1 MEFKMENN
9 NQNDFEYFNKT
20 EEQSLSS
27 EPLNTKWPKSEK
39 ANTYRKLDVKT
50 LVGIS
55 MFAALAYIATF
66 VFRINVMFLTF
77 DVKDAV
83 ITISSFIYGPLA
95 ALVSSLLVALL
106 ELITI
111 SGTGVYGFIMN
122 FASSAAFSVTASLI
136 YKHKRDFLGAII
148 SIYSASI
155 VLVSVMMVMNV
166 LVTPYYMTGG
176 NVKAVVSLIPK
187 LLLPFNVA
195 KALMNSAVVM
205 LLYKPVSQALKRARL
220 VKGSFNMRFNKQ
232 SVYLLVIALVTAA
245 LATALFIITKSING

>member
-9 NQNDFEYFNKT
+9 NQSDFEYFTESQEAPKT
-20 EEQSLSS
+20 DAKIKSKQ
-27 EPLNTKWPKSEK
+27 PK
-39 ANTYRKLDVKT
+39 RLDVKT
-50 LVGIS
+50 LVGVS

-66 VFRINVMFLTF
+66 IFRINVMFLTF

-95 ALVSSLLVALL
+95 ALVSSFLVAFL
-106 ELITI
+106 EFITI

-148 SIYSASI
+148 SIYSASV
-155 VLVSVMMVMNV
+155 VLVAVMMAMNV

-176 NVKAVVSLIPK
+176 NVEAVVALIPK

-232 SVYLLVIALVTAA
+232 SVYLLIIAILTAA
-245 LATALFIITKSING
+245 AAAALFIVTKSING

>member
-1 MEFKMENN
+1 MENN

-20 EEQSLSS
+20 EEENTSS
-27 EPLNTKWPKSEK
+27 APLNAKTSKGEK
-39 ANTYRKLDVKT
+39 ARAYRKLDVKK

-83 ITISSFIYGPLA
+83 ITISSFIYGPIA

-148 SIYSASI
+148 SIYTASF
-155 VLVSVMMVMNV
+155 VLVAVMMVLNV

-176 NVKAVVSLIPK
+176 NVEAVVALIPK
-187 LLLPFNVA
+187 LLLPFNTA

-220 VKGSFNMRFNKQ
+220 VTGSFNMRFNKQ
-232 SVYLLVIALVTAA
+232 SVYLLIIAIITAA
-245 LATALFIITKSING
+245 LAITLFVITKSING

>member
-1 MEFKMENN
+1 MENN
-9 NQNDFEYFNKT
+9 NQSDFEYFTESQESPKT
-20 EEQSLSS
+20 DAKIKSKQ
-27 EPLNTKWPKSEK
+27 PKE
-39 ANTYRKLDVKT
+39 LDVKT

-83 ITISSFIYGPLA
+83 ITIASFIYGPIA
-95 ALVSSLLVALL
+95 ALVSSLLVALI
-106 ELITI
+106 EFITI

-136 YKHKRDFLGAII
+136 YKHKRDFSGAII
-148 SIYSASI
+148 SIYSASVI
-155 VLVSVMMVMNV
+155 MLAVMMAMNV

-176 NVKAVVSLIPK
+176 NVEAVVALIPK

-232 SVYLLVIALVTAA
+232 SVYLLIIAILTAA
-245 LATALFIITKSING
+245 AAVALFIVTKSING

>member
-1 MEFKMENN
+1 MEFNMENN
-9 NQNDFEYFNKT
+9 NCNDFEYFNET
-20 EEQSLSS
+20 EAQSSS
-27 EPLNTKWPKSEK
+27 EVAREKPSEK
-39 ANTYRKLDVKT
+39 QKMRDFRKLDVKK

-55 MFAALAYIATF
+55 MFCALAYIATF

-77 DVKDAV
+77 DVKDAI
-83 ITISSFIYGPLA
+83 ITISSFIYGPIA
-95 ALVSSLLVALL
+95 ALVTSLLVALL

-148 SIYSASI
+148 SIYTASV
-155 VLVSVMMVMNV
+155 VLVAVMMAMNV

-176 NVKAVVSLIPK
+176 NVEAVVALIPK
-187 LLLPFNVA
+187 LLLPFNAA

-220 VKGSFNMRFNKQ
+220 VNGSFNMRFNKQ
-232 SVYLLVIALVTAA
+232 SVYLLIITIITAAVAIALFV
-245 LATALFIITKSING
+245 ITKSING

>member
-1 MEFKMENN
+1 MENN
-9 NQNDFEYFNKT
+9 NQSDFEYFTESQEAPKT
-20 EEQSLSS
+20 DAKIKSKQ
-27 EPLNTKWPKSEK
+27 PK
-39 ANTYRKLDVKT
+39 RLDVKT
-50 LVGIS
+50 LVGVS

-66 VFRINVMFLTF
+66 IFRINVMFLTF

-95 ALVSSLLVALL
+95 ALVSSFLVAFL
-106 ELITI
+106 EFITI

-148 SIYSASI
+148 SIYSASV
-155 VLVSVMMVMNV
+155 VLVAVMMAMNV

-176 NVKAVVSLIPK
+176 NVEAVVALIPK

-232 SVYLLVIALVTAA
+232 SVYLLIIAILTAA
-245 LATALFIITKSING
+245 AAAALFIVTKSING

>member
-1 MEFKMENN
+1 MENN

-20 EEQSLSS
+20 EEQNSSS
-27 EPLNTKWPKSEK
+27 EPSTAKGSKSEK
-39 ANTYRKLDVKT
+39 ASAYRKLDVKKI
-50 LVGIS
+50 VGIS

-83 ITISSFIYGPLA
+83 ITISSFIYGPIA
-95 ALVSSLLVALL
+95 ALVTSLLVALL

-148 SIYSASI
+148 SIYTASV
-155 VLVSVMMVMNV
+155 VLVAVMMALNV

-176 NVKAVVSLIPK
+176 NVEAVVALIPR
-187 LLLPFNVA
+187 LLLPFNTA

-232 SVYLLVIALVTAA
+232 SVYLLIIAIITAA
-245 LATALFIITKSING
+245 LAITLFVITKSING

>member
-1 MEFKMENN
+1 MENN

-20 EEQSLSS
+20 EEQNAPS
-27 EPLNTKWPKSEK
+27 EPSTAKSFKSEK
-39 ANTYRKLDVKT
+39 ASAYRKLDVKKI
-50 LVGIS
+50 VGIS

-83 ITISSFIYGPLA
+83 ITISSFIYGPIA
-95 ALVSSLLVALL
+95 ALVTSLLVALL

-148 SIYSASI
+148 SIYTASV
-155 VLVSVMMVMNV
+155 VLVAVMMALNV

-176 NVKAVVSLIPK
+176 NVEAVVALIPR
-187 LLLPFNVA
+187 LLLPFNTA

-232 SVYLLVIALVTAA
+232 SVYLLIIAIITAA
-245 LATALFIITKSING
+245 LAITLFVNTKSING

>member
-1 MEFKMENN
+1 MENN
-9 NQNDFEYFNKT
+9 NQSDFEYFTESQEAPKT
-20 EEQSLSS
+20 DAKIKSKQ
-27 EPLNTKWPKSEK
+27 PK
-39 ANTYRKLDVKT
+39 RLDVKT
-50 LVGIS
+50 LVGVS

-66 VFRINVMFLTF
+66 IFRINVMFLTF

-95 ALVSSLLVALL
+95 ALVSSFLVAFL
-106 ELITI
+106 EFITI

-148 SIYSASI
+148 SIYSASV
-155 VLVSVMMVMNV
+155 VLVAVMMAMNV

-176 NVKAVVSLIPK
+176 NVEAVVALIPK

-232 SVYLLVIALVTAA
+232 SVYLLIIAILTSAA
-245 LATALFIITKSING
+245 AAALFIVTKSING